1 MLCEQDAAVGEE
13 LVSVNS
19 MLGCDNTGMTV
30 GVPESVRLFV
40 SPVVPPFASQVGAAG
55 KPSASWILT
64 TRVVGL
70 VKLAKNLQQ
79 SPTTLNSVSVQAFDR
94 SSALGSEYAP
104 PLPLVVTSLTV
115 SFAPAVAFMTRPG
128 KSAEVRGGWTGAA
141 GPLNT
146 QFSPFCCQ
154 LWVGGL
160 PCAGAQEGNAWATES
175 VAVHPVLSE

>member
-1 MLCEQDAAVGEE
+1 MLCEHDAAVGEE

-19 MLGCDNTGMTV
+19 MLGCDNAVMTV

-40 SPVVPPFASQVGAAG
+40 SPVVPSFAMQVGAVG
-55 KPSASWILT
+55 KPSASWMLT

-70 VKLAKNLQQ
+70 VKLASDLQQ
-79 SPTTLNSVSVQAFDR
+79 SPTTLNSASVQALDR
-94 SSALGSEYAP
+94 PSALGSEYAP

-141 GPLNT
+141 GPLKT
-146 QFSPFCCQ
+146 QFSPSCCQ
-154 LWVGGL
+154 LWVGGF
-160 PCAGAQEGNAWATES
+160 PCAGAQGGKAGQLN
-175 VAVHPVLSE
+175 P